1 MQMGTNEVKIIR
13 IITKL
18 LKDKSG
24 NNYIQMVRYF
34 FAGGI
39 AFIADTSVLYLLTEF
54 AGFNYLIS
62 SIIGFSTG
70 LIITYLMSI
79 GWIFD
84 QKRLKNK
91 TFEFSVFVLIGVV
104 GLALTSLFMWLF
116 TSIWLLHYILSKIIT
131 TAIVFIWNFI
141 AKKRIL
147 FTKKSII

>member
-1 MQMGTNEVKIIR
+1 
-13 IITKL
+13 
-18 LKDKSG
+18 
-24 NNYIQMVRYF
+24 MVRYF